1 MRDAT
6 PEQILPLA
14 SQPSLLA
21 LWTPAAGTRADLAVL
36 FINAGVIHRIGPHR
50 LHVKLARLLAH
61 RGLHAVRFDLSGV
74 GDSVAPRDAR
84 DFRAQAVHDIGAV
97 MDELQARCGVR
108 SFVLFGICSGAAHAQ
123 AAALVDERVK
133 GVFLID
139 GYMYS
144 TWRGSLHFV
153 RRMFGAYGWREASAR
168 LARGELKLLTHH
180 LQSIVRR
187 ITAFVPRP
195 TQASSVTAES
205 AAPEP
210 RRTAHEFEQD
220 MQTLTQRGVRVCLM
234 FTGSVIEVFAQ
245 PRHLHDTFGRA
256 AWVDRVQCLFEPGVD
271 HTLTLRASQTLLT
284 ERFTSWLGGFRA
296 LQPADG

>member
-1 MRDAT
+1 MSA
-6 PEQILPLA
+6 PVHEQVLSLP

-21 LWTPAAGTRADLAVL
+21 LWTPAADASAELAVL

-50 LHVKLARLLAH
+50 LHVKLARRLAQ

-74 GDSVAPRDAR
+74 GDSAAPRDAR
-84 DFRAQAVHDIGAV
+84 DFRTQAVHDICLV

-153 RRMFGAYGWREASAR
+153 RRMFNAYGWRQACAR
-168 LARGELKLLTHH
+168 LARGELKLLSQH
-180 LQSIVRR
+180 LQSTVRR
-187 ITAFVPRP
+187 MTALVPRS
-195 TQASSVTAES
+195 TQAPSVAAES

-210 RRTAHEFEQD
+210 RRTAHEFQQD
-220 MQTLTQRGVRVCLM
+220 MQTLMQRGVRVCLM
-234 FTGSVIEVFAQ
+234 FTGSVIETFAQ

-256 AWVDRVQCLFEPGVD
+256 AWIDRVECLFEPGVD
-271 HTLTLRASQTLLT
+271 HTLTLTASQTLLI
-284 ERFTSWLGGFRA
+284 ERFLSWLGGFRVA
-296 LQPADG
+296 QPADG